1 MATRKKTPAKT
12 GTKKISTDSE
22 SVTKEVVAAPF
33 EGGIA
38 PELPKEDLK
47 IDVVETSSDALNLQ
61 DSVTVND
68 EDLPKIDEV
77 PINKGIIEY
86 VQTEGMVVD
95 TSSVK
100 SIFDKDVEIP
110 EAPVAEE
117 APKTEERE
125 WVRDPSLLRKTEGFK
140 DTLTGPLYKGVRKSK

>member
-47 IDVVETSSDALNLQ
+47 IDVVETSTDALNLQ
-61 DSVTVND
+61 DAVTVND

-77 PINKGIIEY
+77 PTNP
-86 VQTEGMVVD
+86 D
-95 TSSVK
+95 AVK